1 MAEPEKV
8 IDNIWEVYAEIGAS
22 ERHFNNLEHQY
33 RLLASTW
40 LLATFVAMG
49 YVLINL
55 EVSKGDWLSPHR
67 DLVIAGIALL
77 GAIGIRLIWILDV
90 RVYHQLLDACFVEGL
105 RLEHKNDWLPSVR
118 LNMYLTQRGGTVTPN
133 IAIFYVGCT
142 TVLLLI
148 AGFFLAVW
156 LDQLVQHPASWG
168 ILLVVLGFILIW
180 DLSIYRKSLE
190 NKIYEAE
197 SLEILL
203 DK

>member
-8 IDNIWEVYAEIGAS
+8 IDNIWEVYTEIGAS
-22 ERHFNNLEHQY
+22 ERHFNHLEHQY

-49 YVLINL
+49 YLLINM
-55 EVSKGDWLSPHR
+55 EVSKDDWLTPHR
-67 DLVIAGIALL
+67 DLVIGGIALL

-90 RVYHQLLDACFVEGL
+90 RVYHQLLDACFVEGM
-105 RLEHKNDWLPSVR
+105 RLEHEHDWLPSVR
-118 LNMYLTQRGGTVTPN
+118 LNMYSTQRGGTVTPN
-133 IAIFYVGCT
+133 IASFYVGCT

-148 AGFFLAVW
+148 MGFFLAVW
-156 LDQLVQHPASWG
+156 LYQLVQHPASWG
-168 ILLVVLGFILIW
+168 ISLVVLGFIWVW
-180 DLSIYRKSLE
+180 DHTMYHKSLE

-197 SLEILL
+197 SLETLL